1 MFLSRIWRRG
11 LLPAALLLA
20 AVFAAG
26 DGNAAGLLS
35 PADGSKPPLKIQDQ
49 AVNVVVEDGYAITT
63 IEQVFRN
70 PHQSDYEAIYSFPVP
85 KKAAVS
91 AFTYWIDG
99 KPVTGEVVPK
109 KKARRVY
116 EEEKKAGREAGLTE
130 QDSHKTFDISVTPVR
145 AGKDVRIR
153 LKYIQPAHVDTGIGR
168 YVYPLEEG
176 GVDEVKLA
184 FWTANEEVSGRFSFD
199 LHLRSSYPVT
209 ALRLPKHPQATVSKI
224 SELEWRVHMDNGGGK
239 SIAPQQVAM
248 NAGVGVDDEDK
259 VISVPIRPTPVVD
272 EEEAVKAAPRQPGQP
287 STGTPHRLDT
297 DIVVYWR
304 QAENLPGSVDLVA
317 HRPDPGK
324 PGTFMMVLTPGAD
337 LQPIT
342 EGRDWIFVL
351 DKSGSM
357 KSKFHSLVDGVA
369 QGVGK
374 LRPSDRF
381 RIVIFDK
388 YAAEL
393 TSGFQA
399 VTPANVN
406 KALSLLRQVNPSES
420 TNLFDGLK
428 LGLDFVE
435 ADRTSA
441 ILLVTDGVANTG
453 ETRKKSFLKLVRNK
467 DVRLFTFVM
476 GNSANRP
483 LLNGM
488 TRASGGTS
496 VSISNSDDI
505 VGAVMSATSKVTHE
519 ALHKVSIGI
528 DGVRTREL
536 TPERI
541 GSLYRGEQLVV
552 FGKYTGDGAAEVK
565 LSAKISGKPVT
576 YTTRFDFPKTATLN
590 PEIERLWAFSAIE
603 AQMLDIEDFGETGDR
618 KQAVTDL
625 GVEYSLV
632 TPYTSM
638 VVVRDEVFAKHG
650 IERRNQKRVETEKAA
665 AAKRAAQPVRTTRV
679 DTQKPMFAKPRP
691 SYSGGG
697 GGGGSTGLLGL
708 ALLLAFAVTVFLR
721 RNKGPASK

>member
-1 MFLSRIWRRG
+1 MFWSRIWRRG
-11 LLPAALLLA
+11 LLPAALLFGT
-20 AVFAAG
+20 VISAG
-26 DGNAAGLLS
+26 NSDAAGLLS
-35 PADGSKPPLKIQDQ
+35 PADGSKPPLEIQDQ
-49 AVNVVVEDGYAITT
+49 AVRVVVEDGYAITT
-63 IEQVFRN
+63 VEQVFRN
-70 PHQSDYEAIYSFPVP
+70 PHQSDYEAVYSFPVP
-85 KKAAVS
+85 ERAAVS

-99 KPVTGEVVPK
+99 KPVTGEVVAK
-109 KKARRVY
+109 EKARRVY
-116 EEEKKAGREAGLTE
+116 EEEKRAGREAGLTE

-176 GVDEVKLA
+176 GVDDVKLA
-184 FWTANEEVSGRFSFD
+184 FWTTNEEVSGRFSFD
-199 LHLRSSYPVT
+199 LHLRSSYPVA
-209 ALRLPKHPQATVSKI
+209 ALRLPNHPQASISRI
-224 SELEWRVHMDNGGGK
+224 SELEWRVHMDNGGGNTI
-239 SIAPQQVAM
+239 SPQQVAM
-248 NAGVGVDDEDK
+248 TTGADDDK
-259 VISVPIRPTPVVD
+259 VISVPTRPTPVID
-272 EEEAVKAAPRQPGQP
+272 EAAAAKVAPVQPAQSP
-287 STGTPHRLDT
+287 TGTPHRLDT

-304 QAENLPGSVDLVA
+304 QADHLPGSVDLVA
-317 HRPDPGK
+317 HRPDSNK
-324 PGTFMMVLTPGAD
+324 PGTFMMVLTPGVD

-342 EGRDWIFVL
+342 EGRDWVFVL

-388 YAAEL
+388 TASEL
-393 TSGFQA
+393 TSGFQP
-399 VTPANVN
+399 VTPDSVK
-406 KALSLLRQVNPSES
+406 KALSLLRRVNPSEG

-441 ILLVTDGVANTG
+441 ILLVTDGVANVG
-453 ETRKKSFLKLVRNK
+453 ETRKKSFLKLVRK
-467 DVRLFTFVM
+467 ADVRLFTFVM

-496 VSISNSDDI
+496 ISISNSDDI

-519 ALHKVSIGI
+519 ALHKVTIDI
-528 DGVRTREL
+528 DGVRTRDL
-536 TPERI
+536 TPERL

-552 FGKYTGDGAAEVK
+552 FGKYTGSGEATVK

-576 YTTRFDFPKTATLN
+576 YTTRFAFPKSAALN

-603 AQMLDIEDFGETGDR
+603 AQLRDIEDFGENSDR

-638 VVVRDEVFAKHG
+638 VVVRDAVFAKHG
-650 IERRNQKRVETEKAA
+650 IERRNQKRVETETAA

-679 DTQKPMFAKPRP
+679 DTGQPMFAKPRP
-691 SYSGGG
+691 SYRSGGG
-697 GGGGSTGLLGL
+697 SGGGGSTGLLGL
-708 ALLLAFAVTVFLR
+708 ALLVAFAASVYLR
-721 RNKGPASK
+721 RNKGAMSK